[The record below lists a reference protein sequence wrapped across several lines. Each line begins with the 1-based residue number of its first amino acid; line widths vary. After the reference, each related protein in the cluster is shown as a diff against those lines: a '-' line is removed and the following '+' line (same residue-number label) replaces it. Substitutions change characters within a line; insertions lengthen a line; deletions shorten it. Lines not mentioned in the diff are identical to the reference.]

1 MPRQS
6 EKDERQSETQEK
18 EDSGKK
24 KEEADR
30 LRRVFSPHHLLK
42 TLFPTIAI
50 ICPYLCPSS
59 HLLPHVSVYL
69 SRGGFFISL
78 TFIIDETSA
87 LTLKVFAVCVLLMTK
102 ELETLNLTWI
112 SHISKLITIMWEFI
126 QSVYH
131 HLNGG
136 GIITSQ
142 QHNQT
147 ADRSLSH
154 TTGDF

>member
-1 MPRQS
+1 M
-6 EKDERQSETQEK
+6 
-18 EDSGKK
+18 
-24 KEEADR
+24 
-30 LRRVFSPHHLLK
+30 RRVFSPHHLLK

-69 SRGGFFISL
+69 SRGVFFISL

-102 ELETLNLTWI
+102 EMETLNLTWI

-131 HLNGG
+131 HLN
-136 GIITSQ
+136 Q
-142 QHNQT
+142 AVEALLQANN
-147 ADRSLSH
+147 
-154 TTGDF
+154 TTKQLIEV

>member
-1 MPRQS
+1 M
-6 EKDERQSETQEK
+6 
-18 EDSGKK
+18 
-24 KEEADR
+24 
-30 LRRVFSPHHLLK
+30 RRVFSPHHLLK

-69 SRGGFFISL
+69 SRGVFFISL

-112 SHISKLITIMWEFI
+112 SHISKLIIIMWEFI

-131 HLNGG
+131 HLNQAVEALLQANNATKQL
-136 GIITSQ
+136 IEV
-142 QHNQT
+142 
-147 ADRSLSH
+147 
-154 TTGDF
+154 

>member
-1 MPRQS
+1 M
-6 EKDERQSETQEK
+6 
-18 EDSGKK
+18 
-24 KEEADR
+24 
-30 LRRVFSPHHLLK
+30 RRVFSPHHLLK

-69 SRGGFFISL
+69 SRGVFFISL

-112 SHISKLITIMWEFI
+112 SHISKLIIITWEFI
-126 QSVYH
+126 QSVCH
-131 HLNGG
+131 RLNE
-136 GIITSQ
+136 
-142 QHNQT
+142 
-147 ADRSLSH
+147 AVEAL
-154 TTGDF
+154 